1 MILRKLQS
9 LKLLNSLKSFYNHK
23 IYSRAMVAFA
33 FLVLIIFLLP
43 FFIDLDRYKPEIEN
57 QIQEKFFIKTKINE
71 KISYKPF
78 LRPHIE
84 LFSVDIFEIN
94 KKEDIYKFFK
104 DILFKEID
112 KQQFLKIMTEKKY

>member
-1 MILRKLQS
+1 
-9 LKLLNSLKSFYNHK
+9 
-23 IYSRAMVAFA
+23 MVAFA

-78 LRPHIE
+78 LKTI
-84 LFSVDIFEIN
+84 
-94 KKEDIYKFFK
+94 
-104 DILFKEID
+104 
-112 KQQFLKIMTEKKY
+112 LKIFIRRLIL